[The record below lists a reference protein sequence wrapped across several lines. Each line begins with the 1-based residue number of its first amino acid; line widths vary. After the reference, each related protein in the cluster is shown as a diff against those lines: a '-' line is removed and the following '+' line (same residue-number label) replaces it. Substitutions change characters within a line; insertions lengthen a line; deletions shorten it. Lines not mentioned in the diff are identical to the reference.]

1 MDIQKIQEAVKEE
14 VFFREHAIQ
23 KMVERGITEEHI
35 IEAIENGEII
45 EEYPQDKYG
54 PTCLIFGLTKHGRPL
69 HALVSSSLPV
79 WVITAYE
86 PDESKWVDYKIR
98 R

>member
-45 EEYPQDKYG
+45 EEYPQG
-54 PTCLIFGLTKHGRPL
+54 QL
-69 HALVSSSLPV
+69 A
-79 WVITAYE
+79 
-86 PDESKWVDYKIR
+86 
-98 R
+98 